1 MLTLTASILVAAAIA
16 QPPVETG
23 RQMSQRDSAN
33 QSQGERD
40 TSALESALG
49 WQDLM
54 NVDRWRGYKQGGF
67 PGKGWQMMKNELS
80 SAAGGGG
87 GDLMT
92 KEQYG
97 DFEFLFQFRCAPK
110 ANSGVMYRS
119 TEKHGASWQTG
130 PEYQV
135 IDDAGNKLKPD
146 DAHASGSLYDIIK
159 PPADKVYKSG
169 DEFNQGRIYI
179 RNGVIQHW
187 LNGKKVAEVRAFDA
201 DGKPTEEWKK
211 AIAASKFKEYE
222 GFGVLPKGSIV
233 LQDHGDAVEYTG
245 LKVRALD
252 VPVPG
257 QVNLFNGKDLTGW
270 TAVVPD
276 LAAKNEDQS
285 KPWTVKD
292 GALCCA
298 GKPGGYIRTNE
309 KYTNFVFRCQWRF
322 DPTKGAGN
330 SGVLLRTNGEDK
342 VWPRSIEAQ
351 LQSGA
356 AGDFWNIDSMKMTVP
371 ADRTK
376 GRNTK
381 RTGNAE
387 RPLGQW
393 NEYEIICQRGSVKLY
408 VNGELLNEATDAE
421 ETPGYICLQSEGSY
435 IEFRDIRIVPLP

>member
-1 MLTLTASILVAAAIA
+1 MKRQ
-16 QPPVETG
+16 QPHAVLD
-23 RQMSQRDSAN
+23 QAN
-33 QSQGERD
+33 AYD
-40 TSALESALG
+40 AALG
-49 WQDLM
+49 FVNLSKDQSP
-54 NVDRWRGYKQGGF
+54 WRGYKQKDF
-67 PGKGWQMMKNELS
+67 PAKGWTVTKNMIVS
-80 SAAGGGG
+80 VAGGGG
-87 GDLMT
+87 GDIMT
-92 KEQYG
+92 RKEYG
-97 DFEFLFQFRCAPK
+97 DFELEFDFVCEPK
-110 ANSGVMYRS
+110 ANSGVIYRS

-135 IDDAGNKLKPD
+135 IDDTGNALKPD
-146 DAHASGSLYDIIK
+146 DAHSAGSLYDIAK
-159 PPADKVYKSG
+159 PFAGKTYQKD
-169 DEFNQGRIYI
+169 NHGRIYV
-179 RNGVIQHW
+179 RNGLIQHW
-187 LNGKKVAEVRAFDA
+187 LNGKKVAEIQAFKP
-201 DGKPTEEWKK
+201 DGSPTEAWTK
-211 AIAASKFKEYE
+211 AIAASKFKDYE
-222 GFGVLPKGSIV
+222 GFGLQPKGSIV
-233 LQDHGDAVEYTG
+233 LQDHGDAVTYSN
-245 LKVRALD
+245 VRARALD
-252 VPVPG
+252 ESGPG
-257 QVNLFNGKDLTGW
+257 QINLFNGKDLTGW
-270 TAVVPD
+270 TAVVPE
-276 LAAKNEDQS
+276 LADKKEDQT

-292 GALCCA
+292 GVLRCA

-356 AGDFWNIDSMKMTVP
+356 AGDFWNIDAMKMTV
-371 ADRTK
+371 AKDRTN